1 VNPAHGWP
9 VDSIRLSAPQAGSAA
24 LMMPGDKSISHRAF
38 LISATACGSTRI
50 VGANRGADV
59 RATIAALR
67 ALGVRVAQ
75 REGHFV
81 VRGKSA
87 FATPPGPIDCQN
99 SGTTMRLL
107 TGMLAGRTDATLD
120 GDASLRRRPMRR
132 VVEPLRRMGAA
143 IDCARGGRAPLRI
156 HAGQTLRGGRFAL
169 AVPSAQVAS
178 AIEFAALRAQGTT
191 VVVTPART
199 RNHTELMLAA
209 FGARLRVRGRSI
221 TVRPGTLRSPGTIRV
236 PGDLS
241 AATYFMCAAAV
252 VPGASLR
259 LRNVGINPTRCA
271 IVSIL
276 RRMGVKLSVYP
287 RRTSGF
293 ELVADITVTGGAPL
307 RCVPVAP
314 SIIPQIID
322 EIPALCALAACAR
335 GTLRLRRA
343 RELRYKESDR
353 IRTTTRLLQAFGAA
367 VKPLRD
373 GIEVRGGVVLRAPT
387 SVCTDG
393 DHRIGM
399 AAAILAAACKSEIRI
414 QDSAC
419 IETSF
424 PDFQRA
430 WRAAFAPARSGR
442 TG

>member
-1 VNPAHGWP
+1 
-9 VDSIRLSAPQAGSAA
+9 VDNIHLSAPQAGSAA
-24 LMMPGDKSISHRAF
+24 LVMPGDKSISHRAF
-38 LISATACGSTRI
+38 LISAMAWGSTRI

-67 ALGVRVAQ
+67 ALGVRVA
-75 REGHFV
+75 RRGGHFI
-81 VRGKSA
+81 VRGNPA
-87 FATPPGPIDCQN
+87 LATPPGPIDCQN

-107 TGMLAGRTDATLD
+107 AGMLAGRIDATLD
-120 GDASLRRRPMRR
+120 GDASLRRRPMHR

-156 HAGQTLRGGRFAL
+156 HAGRTLRGARFAL
-169 AVPSAQVAS
+169 AVASAQVAS

-191 VVVTPART
+191 VLVTPART

-209 FGARLRVRGRSI
+209 FGARLRVRGRSV
-221 TVRPGTLRSPGTIRV
+221 TVRPGALRSPGIVRV

-241 AATYFMCAAAV
+241 AAAYFVCAAAV
-252 VPGASLR
+252 VPGASLT

-271 IVSIL
+271 IIAIL
-276 RRMGVKLSVYP
+276 RRMGVNVTVRS
-287 RRTSGF
+287 RRTAGF
-293 ELVADITVTGGAPL
+293 ELVADIRVTGGAPL

-314 SIIPQIID
+314 SVIPQIID

-367 VKPLRD
+367 VRPLRD
-373 GIEVRGGVVLRAPT
+373 GIEVRGGRVLRAPT
-387 SVCTDG
+387 SVRTDG

-399 AAAILAAACKSEIRI
+399 AAAILAAASKSEIRI
-414 QDSAC
+414 EDSAC
-419 IETSF
+419 IATSF

-430 WRAAFAPARSGR
+430 WREAFAPRRSGR
-442 TG
+442 TA